1 MWRTPQGLRPAGRA
15 SEESDD
21 HPARPEANASA
32 RQRDDLRAGAKLRP
46 CVSDRY
52 GEADETLRSGGSVER
67 SGIERGRRRRG
78 ATYPRHSFT
87 E

>member
-1 MWRTPQGLRPAGRA
+1 MHPAERA

-21 HPARPEANASA
+21 HPARPEAHAIA

-67 SGIERGRRRRG
+67 SGLERGRRRRG